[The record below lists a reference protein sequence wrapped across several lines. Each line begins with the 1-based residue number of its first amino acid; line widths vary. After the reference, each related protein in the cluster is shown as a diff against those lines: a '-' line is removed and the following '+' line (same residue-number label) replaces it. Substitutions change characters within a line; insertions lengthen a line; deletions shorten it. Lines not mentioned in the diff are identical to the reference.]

1 MALIGMTGFGR
12 SEGVS
17 GDVAW
22 AWEVRSV
29 NGRNLEVR
37 VRTPQGAEAWEAKA
51 REEAQKRFRRGNIQ
65 ITLATRREGA
75 PLVAPA
81 VNQALAEALIAAG
94 EAHVAAGRVR
104 PASWGEILSVR
115 GVVEFAETVEDE
127 AVKAAREAALADGLA
142 AALDACAQARRAE
155 GAALTGVLGGL
166 VDRIAEIAAQAE
178 APAAALPGAIKA
190 RIEARLAE
198 LLESPP
204 VDPQRIAQEAA
215 ALALKADVR
224 EELDRLAAHVAEA
237 RKLLANGEGAGR
249 RLDFLAQEFHREAN
263 TLGSKSAVPALT
275 QASLALKAL
284 IDQLKEQAANVE

>member
-12 SEGVS
+12 SEGVA

-37 VRTPQGAEAWEAKA
+37 VRTPQGAESWEAKA
-51 REEAQKRFRRGNIQ
+51 REEAQKRFRRGSIQ
-65 ITLATRREGA
+65 INLATKREGA

-81 VNQALAEALIAAG
+81 VNHALAEALIAAG
-94 EAHVAAGRVR
+94 EAHVAAGRAR
-104 PASWGEILSVR
+104 PASWGEILNIR

-127 AVKAAREAALADGLA
+127 AVRAAREAALAAGLA
-142 AALDACAQARRAE
+142 AALDACVEARRAE
-155 GAALTGVLGGL
+155 GEALTGVLTGL
-166 VDRIAEIAAQAE
+166 VDRIAVIAAEAE
-178 APAAALPGAIKA
+178 GPAAALPAAIKA

-198 LLESPP
+198 LLDTPP

-237 RKLLANGEGAGR
+237 RKVLANGEGAGR

-263 TLGSKSAVPALT
+263 TLGSKAAVPALT

>member
-12 SEGVS
+12 SEGVA

-37 VRTPQGAEAWEAKA
+37 VRTPQGAESWEAKA

-65 ITLATRREGA
+65 INLATKREGA

-81 VNQALAEALIAAG
+81 VNHALAEALIAAG
-94 EAHVAAGRVR
+94 EAHVAAGRAR
-104 PASWGEILSVR
+104 PASWGEILSIR

-127 AVKAAREAALADGLA
+127 AVRAAREAALAAGLA
-142 AALDACAQARRAE
+142 AALDACAEGRRAE
-155 GAALTGVLGGL
+155 GEALTGVLTGL
-166 VDRIAEIAAQAE
+166 VDRIAVIAADAE
-178 APAAALPGAIKA
+178 GPAAALPAAIKA

-198 LLESPP
+198 LLATPP

-237 RKLLANGEGAGR
+237 RKVLANGEGAGR

-263 TLGSKSAVPALT
+263 TLGSKAAVPALT